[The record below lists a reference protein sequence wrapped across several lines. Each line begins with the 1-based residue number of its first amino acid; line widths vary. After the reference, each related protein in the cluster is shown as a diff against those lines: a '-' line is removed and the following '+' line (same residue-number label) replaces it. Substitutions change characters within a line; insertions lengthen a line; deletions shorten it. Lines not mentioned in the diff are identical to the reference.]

1 MRSSGSPELQS
12 VAGFEPRCLAL
23 RSGVCLLLYTALSL
37 HQLAHPFISVECVNM
52 NHSAFSQYLLS
63 TYSGSGWRPSPGG
76 SALLE
81 IKLWKEGEDERV
93 YEIQDDLGAKKGQ
106 IMESSF

>member
-1 MRSSGSPELQS
+1 MRFSGSPELHS
-12 VAGFEPRCLAL
+12 LTGFEPRHLAL
-23 RSGVCLLLYTALSL
+23 RSGVCLLLCTAPSL
-37 HQLAHPFISVECVNM
+37 HQLAPPFISVECVNV

-63 TYSGSGWRPSPGG
+63 TYSGSGWRPTLGG

-93 YEIQDDLGAKKGQ
+93 WEIQDDLGAKKGQ